1 MRNAYLYDQLNNN
14 AVVKPMSKLSR
25 QNLILDLVQQES
37 VASQEQLRKLLLR
50 QGFDVT
56 QATLSRDINELA
68 LIKTP
73 GGYRVSH
80 GGQQTEQGFHSAG
93 RAGRLVREFVIEV
106 REAQNLLV
114 IKTATGSAQPVA
126 AAVDSEGWSE
136 LVGTVAGDDT
146 ILVISQSKKN
156 AHKMSLRIKGMMQ

>member
-1 MRNAYLYDQLNNN
+1 
-14 AVVKPMSKLSR
+14 MSKLSR

-37 VASQEQLRKLLLR
+37 VANQEQLRRLLLR

-68 LIKTP
+68 LVKTP
-73 GGYRVSH
+73 AGYSISRGGEHVEPGY
-80 GGQQTEQGFHSAG
+80 HS
-93 RAGRLVREFVIEV
+93 AGRLVREFVVEV

-126 AAVDSEGWSE
+126 AAIDSEGWVE
-136 LVGTVAGDDT
+136 IVGTVAGDDT
-146 ILVISQSKKN
+146 ILVISQNKKN
-156 AHKMSLRIKGMMQ
+156 AHRISLRIKGMMQ